1 MKDDYLSDPKCFTIR
16 GKLGHISALLGNV
29 PNDDPIESS
38 KRVGSADAY
47 ARDALDVAWLAG
59 NDLRMALD
67 SLNKMRMALDS
78 LNKKKGESRR
88 FGSETISFDDLC
100 LAESLIFS
108 AICRIGRMSDEGE
121 M

>member
-1 MKDDYLSDPKCFTIR
+1 MEGDYLSDPKRFTIR
-16 GKLGHISALLGNV
+16 GKLGHIITLLSDR
-29 PNDDPIESS
+29 PIDDPNESS
-38 KRVGSADAY
+38 SRVGFADSY

-67 SLNKMRMALDS
+67 YLNE
-78 LNKKKGESRR
+78 KKCESRR
-88 FGSETISFDDLC
+88 FGSETISFDDLR

-121 M
+121 R